1 MKAPQLANCSNAG
14 TEKALQNQLAGGLGF
29 EPRFSESES
38 DVLPL
43 NYPPPKELILLRFF
57 SEFWKSSGKFWKSG
71 PIGAPYRAP
80 PVLGL
85 VLN

>member
-1 MKAPQLANCSNAG
+1 M
-14 TEKALQNQLAGGLGF
+14 AGGLGF

-43 NYPPPKELILLRFF
+43 NYPPPKGLILLRYF
-57 SEFWKSSGKFWKSG
+57 SEFWKSSGKFWKSD
-71 PIGAPYRAP
+71 PIARPYRAP
-80 PVLGL
+80 GVHGL